1 MSKLSEE
8 QIQEFET
15 VFNAILTIEP
25 ENEFA
30 IKILKVL
37 ETVFGTIGFEN
48 KEKVTKEKLK
58 AYLSTPGKS
67 VDDAVIYENIKIAD
81 ENGDF

>member
-1 MSKLSEE
+1 ML
-8 QIQEFET
+8 
-15 VFNAILTIEP
+15 EP
-25 ENEFA
+25 
-30 IKILKVL
+30 
-37 ETVFGTIGFEN
+37 VFGTIGFEN

-81 ENGDF
+81 ENGDLNFNEFINHFEC